1 MHDLRMVPPALVAWG
16 AAACLVTA
24 SSYVSVIVA
33 VAAIAS
39 AGVLVRWRPH
49 RGLVW
54 ILTAVCLAAIAASC
68 AWRLATIEHS
78 PLTGLAREHR
88 LATLDLEV
96 RRDARTFTHHGRESV
111 VVEVLVRRAVSRDV
125 DIRTR
130 DHATAFLDGDAEGL
144 VVGRRFVAT
153 GRLAPSDSSDEAA
166 VIDVVRRGPADR
178 ATWWWEASERVRE
191 GVRQSVSPVG
201 DEPRAL
207 VPALVDGDDGR
218 VSDKVEEDFRRS
230 GLTHLMA
237 VSGTNLTIVLAV
249 VMAVGR
255 AAGIRRRGL
264 WVLGA
269 LSIIA
274 FVLLARPDPS
284 VVRAAAMGA
293 VGVAALGFGTRG
305 GVRALAWAVVGLVFL
320 DPWLSRSAGF
330 ILSVTATAGILLLA
344 PPFAR
349 RLERWM
355 PRWCALAIA
364 VPIAAQL
371 VCTPAIAAI
380 SGQISLVAVV
390 ANLLAAP
397 AVAPATVAGLLGGLV
412 ALVSVPLSQ
421 VAGIAAGACASW
433 ILTVGHRAATLDAAS
448 LEWRSPWQWL
458 LVLVP
463 LVTGAILAVSAK
475 PVLFIGL
482 SMGLLVAVWRPPE
495 TGWPP
500 DGWIM
505 VACDVGQG
513 DATVLAAG
521 DGSAVVVDAGP
532 DPASVDRCLDRLHVH
547 RVRLMVFTHAH
558 ADHIDG
564 WAGVLDGR
572 RVDQIAVGPTGG
584 PGTASIPRHVATP
597 AESFTVGDVTA
608 QVLWP
613 TASGPVRVTGA
624 EGSTANNASVVVA
637 AQVRGVRLMLA
648 GDIEP
653 DAQDALLREHP
664 DLAAD
669 VLKMPHHGSARQ
681 SKEFFDA
688 VGARIATISAGEGND
703 YGHPA
708 AAALSLLREQG
719 MRWWRTDT
727 DGDIAIV
734 ERDGHLLVVTRG

>member
-1 MHDLRMVPPALVAWG
+1 MHDLRMVPSALVASG
-16 AAACLVTA
+16 AAAWLVTV
-24 SSYVSVIVA
+24 SSYVSVGVA
-33 VAAIAS
+33 VAAVIC
-39 AGVLVRWRPH
+39 AGVLARWRP
-49 RGLVW
+49 RGAMPWLLAA
-54 ILTAVCLAAIAASC
+54 ICLAAIAASC
-68 AWRLATIEHS
+68 AWRVTSIEHS
-78 PLTGLAREHR
+78 PLTNLANDQR

-96 RRDARTFTHHGRESV
+96 RRDARTFTHHGHASV

-125 DIRTR
+125 DITTR
-130 DHATAFLDGDAEGL
+130 DHATAFIDGDASDL
-144 VVGRRFVAT
+144 VVGRRFTAV
-153 GRLAPSDSSDEAA
+153 GRLAPSDASDEAA

-191 GVRQSVSPVG
+191 GVRRSVSPVS

-264 WVLGA
+264 WLLGA
-269 LSIIA
+269 LSIVA

-284 VVRAAAMGA
+284 VIRAAAMGA
-293 VGVAALGFGTRG
+293 VGVAALGFGVRG
-305 GVRALAWAVVGLVFL
+305 GVRALAWAIVGLLFL

-330 ILSVTATAGILLLA
+330 ILSATATAGILLLA

-412 ALVSVPLSQ
+412 ALVSVPLSH
-421 VAGIAAGACASW
+421 VAGIVAGACASW
-433 ILTVGHRAATLDAAS
+433 ILTVGHRAAVLDAAS

-458 LVLVP
+458 LVVVP
-463 LVTGAILAVSAK
+463 LVTATILAISSR

-482 SMGLLVAVWRPPE
+482 SAGLLIAIWRPPE

-500 DGWIM
+500 AGWVM

-513 DATVLAAG
+513 DATALNAG
-521 DGSAVVVDAGP
+521 GGSAVVVDAGP
-532 DPASVDRCLDRLHVH
+532 DPAAVDRCLDRLDIH

-564 WAGVLDGR
+564 WPGVLGGR
-572 RVDQIAVGPTGG
+572 QVDQIAVGPTGG
-584 PGTASIPRHVATP
+584 PGSAAIPQHVAAP
-597 AESFTVGDVTA
+597 GESFTVGDVTA

-613 TASGPVRVTGA
+613 STPGPMRVGSN
-624 EGSTANNASVVVA
+624 GSTANNASLVLH
-637 AQVRGVRLMLA
+637 AQVRGVRLMLS

-653 DAQDALLREHP
+653 EAQDGILRDNP

-681 SKEFFDA
+681 SKEFFEA
-688 VGARIATISAGEGND
+688 VGARLATISAGEDND

-708 AAALSLLREQG
+708 AAGLRLLRQED

-734 ERDGHLLVVTRG
+734 VRDGRLLVVTRH

>member
-1 MHDLRMVPPALVAWG
+1 MHDLRMAAPALVAWA
-16 AAACLVTA
+16 AAACLVTQH
-24 SSYVSVIVA
+24 SYVSVIVA
-33 VAAIAS
+33 IAAAVAAGA
-39 AGVLVRWRPH
+39 LTRWHPRGRPMW
-49 RGLVW
+49 L
-54 ILTAVCLAAIAASC
+54 LTAVCLVAISASC
-68 AWRLATIEHS
+68 AWRLTTIEHS
-78 PLTGLAREHR
+78 PLTELAQQHR

-96 RRDARTFTHHGRESV
+96 RRDARTFTHHGHESV

-130 DHATAFLDGDAEGL
+130 DHATAFLDGDAEDL
-144 VVGRRFVAT
+144 VVGRRFTAT
-153 GRLAPSDSSDEAA
+153 GRLAPSDASDEAA

-191 GVRQSVSPVG
+191 GVRQSVSPVA

-207 VPALVDGDDGR
+207 VPALVDGDDGG

-255 AAGIRRRGL
+255 AVGIRRKGL

-269 LSIIA
+269 VSIVA

-293 VGVAALGFGTRG
+293 VGVAALGFGARG
-305 GVRALAWAVVGLVFL
+305 GVRALAWAVVGLLFL

-330 ILSVTATAGILLLA
+330 VLSATATAGILLLA

-371 VCTPAIAAI
+371 VCTPAIAAL

-397 AVAPATVAGLLGGLV
+397 AVAPATVAGLVGGLV
-412 ALVSVPLSQ
+412 ALVSVPLSHL
-421 VAGIAAGACASW
+421 AGIVAGACASW
-433 ILTVGHRAATLDAAS
+433 ILTVGHRAAALDAAS

-458 LVLVP
+458 IVLVP
-463 LVTGAILAVSAK
+463 VVTAAILAISSK

-482 SMGLLVAVWRPPE
+482 STGLLVAVWRPPE

-500 DGWIM
+500 AGWVM

-513 DATVLAAG
+513 DATVLDAG

-532 DPASVDRCLDRLHVH
+532 DPTSVDRCLDRLHVD

-558 ADHIDG
+558 ADHVDG

-572 RVDQIAVGPTGG
+572 QVDQIAVGPTGG
-584 PGTASIPRHVATP
+584 PGSATIPQHIATP
-597 AESFTVGDVTA
+597 GESFTVGDVTA

-613 TASGPVRVTGA
+613 SSSGPIRVAGG
-624 EGSTANNASVVVA
+624 EGSTANNASVVLA
-637 AQVRGVRLMLA
+637 ATVRGVRLMLV

-653 DAQDALLREHP
+653 EAQDGLLRAHP
-664 DLAAD
+664 DLSAD

-681 SKEFFDA
+681 SREFFEA
-688 VGARIATISAGEGND
+688 VGARLATISAGEGND

-708 AAALSLLREQG
+708 AAALSLLRDQG

-734 ERDGHLLVVTRG
+734 ERDGRLLVVTR

>member
-1 MHDLRMVPPALVAWG
+1 MHDLRMVPSALLAWG
-16 AAACLVTA
+16 AAAWLVTVG
-24 SSYVSVIVA
+24 SYVALVVA
-33 VAAIAS
+33 VAAVIC
-39 AGVLVRWRPH
+39 AGVLARWRPP
-49 RGLVW
+49 RGMPWL
-54 ILTAVCLAAIAASC
+54 LGAVCLTAIAASC
-68 AWRLATIEHS
+68 AWRLTSIEHS
-78 PLTGLAREHR
+78 PLTSLANDQR

-96 RRDARTFTHHGRESV
+96 RRDARTFTHHGHDSV
-111 VVEVLVRRAVSRDV
+111 VVEVLVRRAASRDV
-125 DIRTR
+125 DITTR
-130 DHATAFLDGDAEGL
+130 DHATAFIDGDADDL
-144 VVGRRFVAT
+144 VVGRRFTAV
-153 GRLAPSDSSDEAA
+153 GRLAPSDASDEAA
-166 VIDVVRRGPADR
+166 LIDVVRRGPADR

-191 GVRQSVSPVG
+191 GVRQAVSPVG
-201 DEPRAL
+201 DEPEAL

-264 WVLGA
+264 WLLGA

-284 VVRAAAMGA
+284 VIRAAAMGA
-293 VGVAALGFGTRG
+293 VGVAALGFGVRG
-305 GVRALAWAVVGLVFL
+305 GVRALAWAVVGLLFL

-330 ILSVTATAGILLLA
+330 ILSATATAGILLLA

-421 VAGIAAGACASW
+421 LAGIVAGACASW
-433 ILTVGHRAATLDAAS
+433 ILTVGHRAAALDAAS

-458 LVLVP
+458 LVVVP
-463 LVTGAILAVSAK
+463 LVTVTILAISSR

-482 SMGLLVAVWRPPE
+482 SAGLLIAVWRPPE

-500 DGWIM
+500 AGWVM

-513 DATVLAAG
+513 DATALNAG
-521 DGSAVVVDAGP
+521 GGSAVVVDAGP
-532 DPASVDRCLDRLHVH
+532 DPMAVDRCLDRLKVH

-564 WAGVLDGR
+564 WPGVLGGR

-584 PGTASIPRHVATP
+584 PGGAAIPQHVAAP
-597 AESFTVGDVTA
+597 GESFTVGEVTA

-613 TASGPVRVTGA
+613 SAPGPMRVGSD
-624 EGSTANNASVVVA
+624 GSTANNASLVLR
-637 AQVRGVRLMLA
+637 AQVRGVRLMLS
-648 GDIEP
+648 GDVEP
-653 DAQDALLREHP
+653 EAQEAILRDSP

-681 SKEFFDA
+681 SQEFFEA
-688 VGARIATISAGEGND
+688 VGARLATISAGEDND

-708 AAALSLLREQG
+708 AAALGLLRKEG

-734 ERDGHLLVVTRG
+734 VRDGRLLVVTRH

>member
-1 MHDLRMVPPALVAWG
+1 MVPPALAAWG
-16 AAACLVTA
+16 AAACLVSL
-24 SSYVSVIVA
+24 SSYVAVGVA
-33 VAAIAS
+33 VAS
-39 AGVLVRWRPH
+39 VLGAGALARWH

-54 ILTAVCLAAIAASC
+54 LLTAVCLAAIATSC
-68 AWRLATIEHS
+68 AWRLTTIEHS
-78 PLTGLAREHR
+78 PLTELARQHR
-88 LATLDLEV
+88 VATLDLEV
-96 RRDARTFTHHGRESV
+96 RRDARTFTHLGHESV
-111 VVEVLVRRAVSRDV
+111 VVEVLVRRAVSRDA
-125 DIRTR
+125 DITTR
-130 DHATAFLDGDAEGL
+130 DHATAFLDGDAADL
-144 VVGRRFVAT
+144 VVGRRFAAT
-153 GRLAPSDSSDEAA
+153 GRLAPSDNSDEAA

-191 GVRQSVSPVG
+191 GVRQSVTPVG
-201 DEPRAL
+201 DEPEAL

-218 VSDKVEEDFRRS
+218 VSDKVDEDFRRS

-255 AAGIRRRGL
+255 AAGVRRRGL

-269 LSIIA
+269 LSIVA

-293 VGVAALGFGTRG
+293 VGVAALGFGARG
-305 GVRALAWAVVGLVFL
+305 GVRALAWAVVGLLFL

-330 ILSVTATAGILLLA
+330 ILSATATGGILLLA

-371 VCTPAIAAI
+371 VCTPAIAAL

-397 AVAPATVAGLLGGLV
+397 AVAPATIAGLVGGIL
-412 ALVSVPLSQ
+412 ALVSVPLSH
-421 VAGIAAGACASW
+421 VAGIVAGACASW
-433 ILTVGHRAATLDAAS
+433 ILTVGHRAAALDAAS

-463 LVTGAILAVSAK
+463 LVTLAILAISSR

-482 SMGLLVAVWRPPE
+482 SAGLLVAVWRPPQ

-500 DGWIM
+500 DGWVM

-513 DATVLAAG
+513 DATVLDAG
-521 DGSAVVVDAGP
+521 GGSAVVVDAGP
-532 DPASVDRCLDRLHVH
+532 DPTLVDRCLDRLHVH
-547 RVRLMVFTHAH
+547 RIRLMVFTHAH
-558 ADHIDG
+558 ADHVAG
-564 WAGVLDGR
+564 WPGVLDGR
-572 RVDQIAVGPTGG
+572 QVDQVAVGPTGG
-584 PGTASIPRHVATP
+584 PSRSDIPQHLTASG
-597 AESFTVGDVTA
+597 ESFTVGDVTA
-608 QVLWP
+608 EVLWP
-613 TASGPVRVTGA
+613 SAAGPIRVAGG
-624 EGSTANNASVVVA
+624 EGSTANNASVVLA
-637 AQVRGVRLMLA
+637 AQVRGIRLLLA

-653 DAQDALLREHP
+653 QAQDGLLREQP
-664 DLAAD
+664 GGLSAD

-688 VGARIATISAGEGND
+688 VGARLATISAGEGND

-708 AAALSLLREQG
+708 AAARRG
-719 MRWWRTDT
+719 HAVVAHRHRRRH
-727 DGDIAIV
+727 
-734 ERDGHLLVVTRG
+734 RDRRA

>member
-1 MHDLRMVPPALVAWG
+1 MHDLRMAPPALAAWAVAAW
-16 AAACLVTA
+16 LVTQ

-33 VAAIAS
+33 IAAIVAAGAL
-39 AGVLVRWRPH
+39 ARWHP
-49 RGLVW
+49 RGRLVW
-54 ILTAVCLAAIAASC
+54 LLTAVCLVAISASC
-68 AWRLATIEHS
+68 AWRLTTIEHS
-78 PLTGLAREHR
+78 PLTELAQQHR

-96 RRDARTFTHHGRESV
+96 RRDARTFTHHGHESV
-111 VVEVLVRRAVSRDV
+111 VVEVLVRRAVSRDA

-130 DHATAFLDGDAEGL
+130 DHATAFLDGDAEDL
-144 VVGRRFVAT
+144 VVGRRFTAT
-153 GRLAPSDSSDEAA
+153 GRLAPSAASDEAA

-191 GVRQSVSPVG
+191 GVRQSVSLVG

-207 VPALVDGDDGR
+207 VPALVDGDDGG

-255 AAGIRRRGL
+255 AVGIRRKGL

-269 LSIIA
+269 VSIVA

-293 VGVAALGFGTRG
+293 VGVAALGFGARG
-305 GVRALAWAVVGLVFL
+305 GVRALAWAVVGLLFL

-330 ILSVTATAGILLLA
+330 ILSATATAGILLLA

-364 VPIAAQL
+364 VPIAAQM
-371 VCTPAIAAI
+371 VCTPAIAAL

-412 ALVSVPLSQ
+412 ALVSVPLSHL
-421 VAGIAAGACASW
+421 AGIVAGACASW
-433 ILTVGHRAATLDAAS
+433 ILTVGHRAAALDAAS
-448 LEWRSPWQWL
+448 LEWQSPWQWL
-458 LVLVP
+458 IVLVP
-463 LVTGAILAVSAK
+463 LVAAAILAISSK

-482 SMGLLVAVWRPPE
+482 STGLLVAVWRPPE

-500 DGWIM
+500 AGWVM

-513 DATVLAAG
+513 DATVLDSG

-532 DPASVDRCLDRLHVH
+532 DPTSVDRCLDRLHVD

-558 ADHIDG
+558 ADHVDG

-572 RVDQIAVGPTGG
+572 QVDQIAVGPTGG
-584 PGTASIPRHVATP
+584 PGSARIPQHITTP
-597 AESFTVGDVTA
+597 GESFTVGDVTA

-613 TASGPVRVTGA
+613 SSSGPIRAAGG
-624 EGSTANNASVVVA
+624 EGSTANNASVVLA
-637 AQVRGVRLMLA
+637 ATVRGVRLMLS

-653 DAQDALLREHP
+653 EAQDGLLRAHP
-664 DLAAD
+664 DLSAD

-681 SKEFFDA
+681 SREFFEA
-688 VGARIATISAGEGND
+688 VGARLATISAGEGND

-708 AAALSLLREQG
+708 AAALSLLRDQD

-734 ERDGHLLVVTRG
+734 ERDGRLLVVTR

>member
-1 MHDLRMVPPALVAWG
+1 MHDLRMAPPALVAWG
-16 AAACLVTA
+16 AAAWLVTL
-24 SSYVSVIVA
+24 SSYVSVIAA
-33 VAAIAS
+33 VAGIIG
-39 AGVLVRWRPH
+39 AGVLARWRPR

-54 ILTAVCLAAIAASC
+54 LLTAVCLSAIAASC
-68 AWRLATIEHS
+68 AWRLTTIEHS
-78 PLTGLAREHR
+78 PLTDLAHEHR

-96 RRDARTFTHHGRESV
+96 RRDARTFTHHGHQAV

-125 DIRTR
+125 DLRTR
-130 DHATAFLDGDAEGL
+130 DHATAFLEGDAEDL

-153 GRLAPSDSSDEAA
+153 GRLSPSDASDEAA

-191 GVRQSVSPVG
+191 GVRQSVTPVG

-255 AAGIRRRGL
+255 AAGVRRRGL

-269 LSIIA
+269 LSIVA

-293 VGVAALGFGTRG
+293 VGVAALGFGARG
-305 GVRALAWAVVGLVFL
+305 GVRALAWAVVGLLFL

-330 ILSVTATAGILLLA
+330 VLSVTATAGILLLA

-412 ALVSVPLSQ
+412 ALVSVPLSH
-421 VAGIAAGACASW
+421 VAGIVAGACASW
-433 ILTVGHRAATLDAAS
+433 ILTVGHRAAALDAAA

-463 LVTGAILAVSAK
+463 LVTGAILAISSK

-482 SMGLLVAVWRPPE
+482 SAGLLVAVWRPPE

-500 DGWIM
+500 AGWVM

-513 DATVLAAG
+513 DATVLDAG

-532 DPASVDRCLDRLHVH
+532 DPTSVDRCLDRLHVR

-558 ADHIDG
+558 ADHVDG
-564 WAGVLDGR
+564 WSGVLSGR
-572 RVDQIAVGPTGG
+572 VVDQIAVGPTGG
-584 PGTASIPRHVATP
+584 PGTAAIPQHVVTP
-597 AESFTVGDVTA
+597 GESFTVGDVTA
-608 QVLWP
+608 EVIWP
-613 TASGPVRVTGA
+613 SASGPIRAAGG
-624 EGSTANNASVVVA
+624 EGSTANNASIVLA
-637 AQVRGVRLMLA
+637 AEVRGVRLMLS

-653 DAQDALLREHP
+653 DAQEGLLREHP

-681 SKEFFDA
+681 SKDFFEA
-688 VGARIATISAGEGND
+688 VGARLATISSGEDND

-708 AAALSLLREQG
+708 ATALSLLREQDT
-719 MRWWRTDT
+719 RWWRTDT

>member
-1 MHDLRMVPPALVAWG
+1 MHDLRMAPPALFAWG
-16 AAACLVTA
+16 AAAWLVTA
-24 SSYVSVIVA
+24 SSYVSVVVA
-33 VAAIAS
+33 VAAVVS
-39 AGVLVRWRPH
+39 AGVLTRWRPRH
-49 RGLVW
+49 GLMW
-54 ILTAVCLAAIAASC
+54 LLTAVCLAAIAASC
-68 AWRLATIEHS
+68 AWRLTTIEHS
-78 PLTGLAREHR
+78 PLTELAKEQR

-96 RRDARTFTHHGRESV
+96 RRDARTFIHHGQESV
-111 VVEVLVRRAVSRDV
+111 VVEVLVRRAVSRDA

-130 DHATAFLDGDAEGL
+130 DHATAFLDGDADDL

-153 GRLAPSDSSDEAA
+153 GRLAPSDASDEAA

-178 ATWWWEASERVRE
+178 ATWWWEASELVRE
-191 GVRQSVSPVG
+191 GVRQAVTPVG
-201 DEPRAL
+201 DEPEAL

-293 VGVAALGFGTRG
+293 VGVAALGFGARG
-305 GVRALAWAVVGLVFL
+305 GVRALAWAVVGLLFL

-330 ILSVTATAGILLLA
+330 ILSATATAGILLLA

-371 VCTPAIAAI
+371 VCTPAIAAM

-397 AVAPATVAGLLGGLV
+397 AVAPATVAGLVGGLV
-412 ALVSVPLSQ
+412 ALVSVPPSH
-421 VAGIAAGACASW
+421 VAGIVAGACASW
-433 ILTVGHRAATLDAAS
+433 ILTVGHRAAALDAAS

-463 LVTGAILAVSAK
+463 LATVAILMISAR

-482 SMGLLVAVWRPPE
+482 SAGLLIAVWRPPQ

-500 DGWIM
+500 AGWVM

-513 DATVLAAG
+513 DATVLNAG
-521 DGSAVVVDAGP
+521 GGSAVVVDAGP
-532 DPASVDRCLDRLHVH
+532 DPTSVDRCLDRLHVN
-547 RVRLMVFTHAH
+547 RVRLMVFSHAH

-564 WAGVLDGR
+564 WPGVLDGR
-572 RVDQIAVGPTGG
+572 QVDQIAVGPTGG
-584 PGTASIPRHVATP
+584 PGAPAAPQHVVTP
-597 AESFTVGDVTA
+597 GEGFTVGDVTA
-608 QVLWP
+608 TVVWP
-613 TASGPVRVTGA
+613 SAAGPMRVADGD
-624 EGSTANNASVVVA
+624 GSTANNASVVLV

-653 DAQDALLREHP
+653 EAQDDLLREHVE
-664 DLAAD
+664 LGAD

-681 SKEFFDA
+681 SKEFFEA
-688 VGARIATISAGEGND
+688 VGARLATISAGEGND

-708 AAALSLLREQG
+708 AAALSLLRHER
-719 MRWWRTDT
+719 MRWWRTDL